1 MDLSNLIT
9 QLFAA
14 LTRGSIFFLLAS
26 GLTLVFGITK
36 VINFAHGSFY
46 ALSMYITFSL
56 TQEILLRSLFPS
68 WLNVILALISVVG
81 IGALLEVI
89 LLRRLYKEEHLMQLL
104 LTFALVYILSDSM
117 KLIWGTI
124 PKSVSPPDFFVGS
137 IEIAGGIVT
146 LYNLFVIASGIGIG
160 IGLWAILQETR
171 FGIVARAAAS
181 DAETTRALGIDVNSV
196 YTGVFSLG
204 IFLAAVAGT
213 LNLPLSSAALGID
226 VDMTIL
232 AFVIVIIGGVGSVGG
247 AAIAA
252 LIVGLVETFGIMYIP
267 RLTIALVYIIMVVML
282 IVRPFGIFGRV
293 TR

>member
-46 ALSMYITFSL
+46 ALSMYLTFSL
-56 TQEILLRSLFPS
+56 TKEILLRSLFPP
-68 WLNVILALISVVG
+68 WLNVILALISDVG
-81 IGALLEVI
+81 LGALLEVI

-124 PKSVSPPDFFVGS
+124 PKSVSPPDFFAGS
-137 IEIAGGIVT
+137 IEVAGGIVT

-160 IGLWAILQETR
+160 IGVWAILQGTR

-267 RLTIALVYIIMVVML
+267 RLTIALIYIIMVVML

>member
-46 ALSMYITFSL
+46 ALSMYITYSL
-56 TQEILLRSLFPS
+56 TKEILLLSPFAP

-81 IGALLEVI
+81 LGAVLEVI

-124 PKSVSPPDFFVGS
+124 PKSVSPPDFFAGS
-137 IEIAGGIVT
+137 IRIAGGIVT
-146 LYNLFVIASGIGIG
+146 SYNLFVIAAGIGIG
-160 IGLWAILQETR
+160 IGLWAILQRSR

-181 DAETTRALGIDVNSV
+181 DAETTRALGIDVNAV
-196 YTGVFSLG
+196 YTGVFAMG
-204 IFLAAVAGT
+204 IFLAGVAGT

-226 VDMTIL
+226 VEMTIL

-252 LIVGLVETFGIMYIP
+252 LIVGLVETFGIM
-267 RLTIALVYIIMVVML
+267 
-282 IVRPFGIFGRV
+282 
-293 TR
+293 

>member
-46 ALSMYITFSL
+46 ALSMYLTFSL
-56 TQEILLRSLFPS
+56 TKEILLRSLFPP
-68 WLNVILALISVVG
+68 WLNVILALISVVAL
-81 IGALLEVI
+81 GALLEVI

-124 PKSVSPPDFFVGS
+124 PKSVSPPDFFAGS
-137 IEIAGGIVT
+137 IEVAGGIVT

-160 IGLWAILQETR
+160 IGLWVILQGTR

-181 DAETTRALGIDVNSV
+181 DAETTRSLGIDVNAV

-267 RLTIALVYIIMVVML
+267 RLTIALIYIIMVVML
-282 IVRPFGIFGRV
+282 IVRPFGILGRV
-293 TR
+293 IR

>member
-46 ALSMYITFSL
+46 ALSMYITYSL
-56 TQEILLRSLFPS
+56 TKEILLLSPFAP

-81 IGALLEVI
+81 LGVVLEVI

-124 PKSVSPPDFFVGS
+124 PKSVSPPDFFAGS
-137 IEIAGGIVT
+137 IRIAGGIVT
-146 LYNLFVIASGIGIG
+146 SYNLFVIAAGIGIG
-160 IGLWAILQETR
+160 IGLWAILQRSR

-181 DAETTRALGIDVNSV
+181 DAETTRALGIDVNAV
-196 YTGVFSLG
+196 YTGVFAMG
-204 IFLAAVAGT
+204 IFLAGVAGT

-226 VDMTIL
+226 VEMTIL

-267 RLTIALVYIIMVVML
+267 RLTIALIYIIMVVML
-282 IVRPFGIFGRV
+282 IVRPFGILGRV
-293 TR
+293 IR

>member
-46 ALSMYITFSL
+46 ALSMYITYSL
-56 TQEILLRSLFPS
+56 TQEILLRSLFPP
-68 WLNVILALISVVG
+68 WLNVILALISVVAL
-81 IGALLEVI
+81 GALLEVI

-117 KLIWGTI
+117 KLMWGTI
-124 PKSVSPPDFFVGS
+124 PKSVSPPDFFAGN
-137 IEIAGGIVT
+137 IEVAGGIVT

-160 IGLWAILQETR
+160 IGVWAILQGTR

-181 DAETTRALGIDVNSV
+181 DAETTRSLGINVNSV

-252 LIVGLVETFGIMYIP
+252 LIVGLVETLGIMYIP
-267 RLTIALVYIIMVVML
+267 RLTIALIYIIMVVML
-282 IVRPFGIFGRV
+282 IVRPFGILGRAI
-293 TR
+293 R

>member
-46 ALSMYITFSL
+46 ALSMYITYSL
-56 TQEILLRSLFPS
+56 TKEILLLSPFAP

-81 IGALLEVI
+81 LGAVLEVI

-124 PKSVSPPDFFVGS
+124 PKSVSPPDFFAGS
-137 IEIAGGIVT
+137 IRIAGGIVT
-146 LYNLFVIASGIGIG
+146 SYNLFVIAAGIGIG
-160 IGLWAILQETR
+160 IGLWAILQRSR

-181 DAETTRALGIDVNSV
+181 DAETTRALGIDVNAV
-196 YTGVFSLG
+196 YTGVFAMG
-204 IFLAAVAGT
+204 IFLAGVAGT

-226 VDMTIL
+226 VEMTIL

-267 RLTIALVYIIMVVML
+267 RLTIALIYIIMVVML
-282 IVRPFGIFGRV
+282 IVRPFGILGLVIR
-293 TR
+293 